1 VANKTKKKSQTRD
14 RRAKLEEMRRAQKAA
29 ERRRNLTFVVLAAV
43 VGLGIIA
50 AAVVPIINE
59 NRRTNKP
66 LTDYGVSAAAAQCDA
81 VTNDPVPSAN
91 HVGPGSGGDESVTRV
106 QYSTVPP
113 VGGDHFITPAP
124 STRHFYTAE
133 DRPAMENLVHNL
145 EHGYTIVWYDSTV
158 TGDELKTL
166 EDLSK
171 RVPKDAD
178 RRKFIVSA
186 WDDSYG
192 SLPGGKH
199 IALAHWS
206 AQGEGV
212 GSAGAGHRQL
222 CGQVSGEVI
231 DQFMTQFPFSDA
243 PEPRAA

>member
-1 VANKTKKKSQTRD
+1 VANKTRKKSETRD
-14 RRAKLEEMRRAQKAA
+14 RRARLEEMRRTQKAA
-29 ERRRNLTFVVLAAV
+29 ERRRNLTFVALAAV

-59 NRRTNKP
+59 NRRSNKP
-66 LTDYGVSAAAAQCDA
+66 LTDYGVAAAAAQCDA
-81 VTNDPVPSAN
+81 VSNDPVQSAN

-106 QYSTVPP
+106 NYSTVPP

-124 STRHFYTAE
+124 IDRHFYTAD
-133 DRPAMENLVHNL
+133 DRPPVENLVHNE
-145 EHGYTIVWYDSTV
+145 EHGYTIVWYDSTI
-158 TGDELKTL
+158 TGDQLQTL

-171 RVPKDAD
+171 RVPKDSG

-192 SLPGGKH
+192 TFPAGKH

-206 AQGEGV
+206 AQGDGAGPAGV
-212 GSAGAGHRQL
+212 GHRQL
-222 CGQVSGEVI
+222 CGQVSGEAI
-231 DQFMTQFPFSDA
+231 DQFMAQFPSTDA
-243 PEPRAA
+243 PEPNAA